1 MFNNEVFPV
10 KEPNHIE
17 DLKRLKLN
25 VNKQH
30 AKCQQQRNKNF
41 EWIDLSRTSAFMD
54 DKFTFSIKS
63 ICSRITR

>member
-41 EWIDLSRTSAFMD
+41 EWNLPQQDVSFYGRQIYVFH
-54 DKFTFSIKS
+54 
-63 ICSRITR
+63 